1 MIQQIF
7 VTPPVPS
14 DAMLQQQIESIKT
27 RLEVD
32 AMKLKNLEDDLLKLE
47 KLEKEK
53 VRPALEEEIAVL
65 PKAEVNDAPEV
76 IEEVAV
82 EPDAAAEDPIPI
94 LSLIEVIHDPYCNSF
109 FCPTGNV
116 ECIEAVMYDIV
127 DKRRFGAIFIESA
140 EECTAEMRQA
150 AIER

>member
-27 RLEVD
+27 RLELD

-53 VRPALEEEIAVL
+53 VRPALEEENAVL
-65 PKAEVNDAPEV
+65 QEAEVNDAPEV
-76 IEEVAV
+76 IEEAAV
-82 EPDAAAEDPIPI
+82 EPDAAEDPIPI

-109 FCPTGNV
+109 FCPSGNA

-127 DKRRFGAIFIESA
+127 DKRRFGAVFIESA
-140 EECTAEMRQA
+140 EDCTAEMRQA